1 MFVVP
6 KVFWMGNMSG
16 RNFNDT
22 FGSGLI
28 SFFDSNYITF
38 FLMPFLPIL
47 GIMLLLS
54 VFVWIFY
61 RKDKKAGKI
70 GFKNTILC
78 LLLAFVVFFLPMKA
92 SLMEYDIRFLRQ
104 KQIDEI
110 FDSSIVKVNPRLEKE
125 VQKIY
130 QSLYYEGILEW
141 RSDPI
146 AVVDYELEKGDLK
159 YLSAEHNKLTLIAT
173 SSDEYSGFS
182 EATVLLENK
191 KIKAEINLMS
201 YWSSDGQVWTVRR
214 YTKLGRNEYN
224 NKDLGISFSYLDDFI
239 VEEGEFANSVSLVP
253 IEVDTQNQIPDAR
266 IYSSLR
272 FKNISQEEYEMLLTD
287 FQEKAEDK
295 EVYPDYS
302 QHDILVDEK
311 PAMLIEI
318 NDPFYGGMVN
328 HVFINNQDS
337 IIFVSYFSDTQFADV
352 YGDIIDD
359 IILY

>member
-1 MFVVP
+1 
-6 KVFWMGNMSG
+6 
-16 RNFNDT
+16 
-22 FGSGLI
+22 
-28 SFFDSNYITF
+28 
-38 FLMPFLPIL
+38 
-47 GIMLLLS
+47 
-54 VFVWIFY
+54 
-61 RKDKKAGKI
+61 
-70 GFKNTILC
+70 
-78 LLLAFVVFFLPMKA
+78 
-92 SLMEYDIRFLRQ
+92 
-104 KQIDEI
+104 
-110 FDSSIVKVNPRLEKE
+110 
-125 VQKIY
+125 
-130 QSLYYEGILEW
+130 
-141 RSDPI
+141 
-146 AVVDYELEKGDLK
+146 
-159 YLSAEHNKLTLIAT
+159 
-173 SSDEYSGFS
+173 
-182 EATVLLENK
+182 
-191 KIKAEINLMS
+191 
-201 YWSSDGQVWTVRR
+201 
-214 YTKLGRNEYN
+214 
-224 NKDLGISFSYLDDFI
+224 
-239 VEEGEFANSVSLVP
+239 VP

>member
-1 MFVVP
+1 
-6 KVFWMGNMSG
+6 
-16 RNFNDT
+16 
-22 FGSGLI
+22 
-28 SFFDSNYITF
+28 
-38 FLMPFLPIL
+38 
-47 GIMLLLS
+47 
-54 VFVWIFY
+54 
-61 RKDKKAGKI
+61 
-70 GFKNTILC
+70 
-78 LLLAFVVFFLPMKA
+78 
-92 SLMEYDIRFLRQ
+92 
-104 KQIDEI
+104 
-110 FDSSIVKVNPRLEKE
+110 
-125 VQKIY
+125 
-130 QSLYYEGILEW
+130 
-141 RSDPI
+141 
-146 AVVDYELEKGDLK
+146 
-159 YLSAEHNKLTLIAT
+159 
-173 SSDEYSGFS
+173 
-182 EATVLLENK
+182 
-191 KIKAEINLMS
+191 
-201 YWSSDGQVWTVRR
+201 
-214 YTKLGRNEYN
+214 
-224 NKDLGISFSYLDDFI
+224 LGISFSYLDDFI